1 MRPIL
6 LSICALALAGAA
18 QAEQASFLHPA
29 DLNKDQKISRAEW
42 TAFKFAPDQFD
53 KADKNHDGQVDG
65 DEFMA
70 WHATGRGKSGA
81 KPAG

>member
-1 MRPIL
+1 MRLIL
-6 LSICALALAGAA
+6 LSICALAFASAA
-18 QAEQASFLHPA
+18 QAAFLHPA
-29 DLNKDQKISRAEW
+29 DLDKDQKISRAEW

-65 DEFMA
+65 EEFMA
-70 WHATGRGKSGA
+70 WHAAGRGKNDP